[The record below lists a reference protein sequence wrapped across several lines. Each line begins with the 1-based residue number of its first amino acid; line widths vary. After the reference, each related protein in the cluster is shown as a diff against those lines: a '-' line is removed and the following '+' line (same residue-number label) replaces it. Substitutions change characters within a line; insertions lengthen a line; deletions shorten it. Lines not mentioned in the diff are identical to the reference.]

1 MSTDQSDPGSWV
13 GRLFGWSLLLL
24 GAALALQA
32 AVDILEAVWVPLT
45 ILALLLLIIWSAV
58 AWRRR
63 F

>member
-24 GAALALQA
+24 GAALAVQA
-32 AVDILEAVWVPLT
+32 AVDILEAVWVPLG
-45 ILALLLLIIWSAV
+45 LLILVTLVIWSVV

>member
-1 MSTDQSDPGSWV
+1 MSTDQSDPGSWI

-24 GAALALQA
+24 GAAIAAQA
-32 AVDILEAVWVPLT
+32 AVDILEAVWMPLG
-45 ILALLLLIIWSAV
+45 LLVLVTLVIWSVV

>member
-24 GAALALQA
+24 GTALAIQA
-32 AVDILEAVWVPLT
+32 AVDILEAVWVPLS
-45 ILALLLLIIWSAV
+45 LLILVTLVIWSVV

>member
-1 MSTDQSDPGSWV
+1 VSTDQSDPGSWI

-24 GAALALQA
+24 GAAIAAQA
-32 AVDILEAVWVPLT
+32 AVDILEAVWMPLG
-45 ILALLLLIIWSAV
+45 LLVLVTLVIWSVV

>member
-1 MSTDQSDPGSWV
+1 MSTDQSDPGSWI

-24 GAALALQA
+24 GAALAIQA
-32 AVDILEAVWVPLT
+32 AVDVLEAVLVPLS
-45 ILALLLLIIWSAV
+45 LLILVTLVIWSVV